1 MSATYF
7 ERGITT
13 AVQAKPKMATEI
25 PASITTPDRVETR
38 LGTLKFFD
46 GFPDDATVQ
55 TLYDNLDFQH
65 GTQAFLTALPAA
77 SLFALRTGIRT
88 FGPDNQTVLITEP
101 LLDSRSLVIV
111 ANTETVYNFAWLS
124 TTDSPLVIE
133 VPSDVLGFI
142 NDFWGRY
149 VTDVGRAGPDQGKGG
164 KFLLLPPGYAD
175 AVPEDYFV
183 VRSLTYGNLMF
194 FRGFAVGGHLAE
206 AVENSIGHFR
216 IYPLAQVVNPPVM
229 SFVNISGEYFNT
241 ILANDASFFEH
252 VAQVVRDEPLDAVDP
267 VTRGLLAAIGIRK
280 DRPFAP
286 DARMRRLLVE
296 AAAVGNATARTL
308 LFNTRDQD
316 VYYYPDSAWKMP
328 FIGNDPFFSPGGVYN
343 LDAQA
348 RYFYGSWGISPAMAW
363 KKVGIGSQYTYAEH
377 DADGQYLDGAKAY
390 RLHLPPNI
398 PAKDF
403 WSVIVYDPQARTMLQ
418 TDQQFPSAGSQSENL
433 IRNADGSVDLHFGP
447 EPPAGKEANWI
458 QTLPGKG
465 WFVMLRLYGPVQPWF
480 DQTWRPG
487 EIEMVV

>member
-390 RLHLPPNI
+390 RRRTSGPSLSTIRKRAPCSRQTSNSPAPAAKARTSFATLTARWISISAQSRLPARKLI
-398 PAKDF
+398 GYRHSPAKGG
-403 WSVIVYDPQARTMLQ
+403 SLCCGSTAQSSHGSTRLGGPARL
-418 TDQQFPSAGSQSENL
+418 
-433 IRNADGSVDLHFGP
+433 R
-447 EPPAGKEANWI
+447 W
-458 QTLPGKG
+458 
-465 WFVMLRLYGPVQPWF
+465 WFEGYCM
-480 DQTWRPG
+480 
-487 EIEMVV
+487 